1 MVRVFAIVFWLM
13 VSAIAAYAQTATAR
27 DTGGPTQAEA
37 QRALEVLEDPQK
49 RAQLIE
55 TLRAI
60 VKAKPPPDSAAAPTA
75 LEPNS
80 LGAQLLAQLSG
91 WGDRLSAET
100 AATAD
105 AVSDLPVLWL
115 RTERALSS
123 PVLQRA
129 FLTALWQFALVF
141 GAAFLLEWLARPAV
155 RRPILALAAA
165 PENGSGTAVASP
177 LQGALRLSRRLP
189 FALGRLLL
197 ELIPVAVFAAIGNL
211 LAAIV
216 ADGTIRLAILT
227 LVNACVAYRVVLA
240 IGDMMISPQL
250 GRLRLLYIDDAG
262 AGYATRWLQRVS
274 TIAVFGSAAAQI
286 GLLLGLDAGIYR
298 TLLRLIALIVA
309 ALLAL
314 VVMRTRRGVAAYLRG
329 RPAQDRTAR
338 WRNGLAATWHY
349 LALIVIAAAWFV
361 WAAGERNA
369 IGGLRLVIGTALT
382 LVAARLIAILVL
394 GLLDRAAHL
403 GAGFAQHHPGLEARA
418 RRYQAPA
425 RLVLIVLIDF
435 AALLA
440 LLELWGV
447 NAFLWFA
454 PSRIGGHLLSAL
466 VTIAIALVVAILV
479 WEGTNAALERYLARL
494 GSAGPAVHAARLR
507 TLLPMLRAALFAT
520 IIVVV
525 GLTALSQIG
534 VNIAPLLAGA
544 GVAGVAVGFGAQK
557 LVQDVITGMFVLFE
571 NAIQVGDVIT
581 VAALTGTVER
591 LSVRTIWLRGGD
603 GTMHVIPF
611 NAVTTISNASRGLGT
626 ASVAVTVA
634 YWEDSDRIA
643 AILRETAEEM
653 RQDPEFTPLILSD
666 LKLLG
671 VDAVT
676 ATGIKIAAEIPC
688 TAGGRWPVQREFNRR
703 LQKRF
708 QELGIVLSSG

>member
-1 MVRVFAIVFWLM
+1 MVRALAILLWLM
-13 VSAIAAYAQTATAR
+13 VSATTAPAQTAPTR
-27 DTGGPTQAEA
+27 DAGGPTQAEA
-37 QRALEVLEDPQK
+37 QSALDVLEDPQK
-49 RAQLIE
+49 RGQLID

-60 VKAKPPPDSAAAPTA
+60 AKAKPPQDSAAAPAA

-115 RTERALSS
+115 RAERAFAN
-123 PVLQRA
+123 PALQRA

-141 GAAFLLEWLARPAV
+141 GSALVLEWLTRRAL
-155 RRPILALAAA
+155 RRPLAALAADS
-165 PENGSGTAVASP
+165 PGNGSSPPVAERSN
-177 LQGALRLSRRLP
+177 ALHLSRRLP

-197 ELIPVAVFAAIGNL
+197 ELIPIAVFAGIGNL

-216 ADGTIRLAILT
+216 ADGTIRLVILT
-227 LVNACVAYRVVLA
+227 LANAYVAYRVVLA
-240 IGDMMISPQL
+240 VGDMMISPRL
-250 GRLRLLYIDDAG
+250 GRLRLLYIDDSG
-262 AGYATRWLQRVS
+262 ADYATGWLRRV
-274 TIAVFGSAAAQI
+274 TAIAVFGSAAAQI
-286 GLLLGLDAGIYR
+286 GLLLGLDPGIYR
-298 TLLRLIALIVA
+298 SVLRLVGLIVA

-314 VVMRTRRGVAAYLRG
+314 LVIRSRRGVAAYLRG
-329 RPAQDRTAR
+329 REVQNGTAR

-349 LALIVIAAAWFV
+349 IALIVIGAGWFIWV
-361 WAAGERNA
+361 VGERNA
-369 IGGLRLVIGTALT
+369 VGGLRLVVGTVLI
-382 LVAARLIAILVL
+382 LILARLIAILAL

-403 GAGFAQHHPGLEARA
+403 GAGFAHQHPGLEARA
-418 RRYQAPA
+418 HRYQAPA
-425 RLVLIVLIDF
+425 RLILIVLIDL
-435 AALLA
+435 AAFIA
-440 LLELWGV
+440 LLEVWGV

-454 PSRIGGHLLSAL
+454 PGRIGGHLLSAF
-466 VTIAIALVVAILV
+466 VTIAIAIVAAILV
-479 WEGTNAALERYLARL
+479 WEGANAALERYLARL
-494 GSAGPAVHAARLR
+494 GSAGPAVHAARVR

-520 IIVVV
+520 ILVVV

-534 VNIAPLLAGA
+534 INIAPLLAGA
-544 GVAGVAVGFGAQK
+544 GVVGVAIGFGAQK

-611 NAVTTISNASRGLGT
+611 SAVTTISNASRGVGT
-626 ASVAVTVA
+626 AAVSVTVA
-634 YWEDSDRIA
+634 YQEDCDRVAGVLKEIGA
-643 AILRETAEEM
+643 EM
-653 RQDPEFTPLILSD
+653 RQDPEFAPLMLGD

-671 VDAVT
+671 VDAVKASGVT
-676 ATGIKIAAEIPC
+676 IAAEIPC
-688 TAGGRWPVQREFNRR
+688 TAAGRWPVQREFNRR

-708 QELGIVLSSG
+708 QELGIALSWG